1 MRGVRQPMYE
11 IGPDDWAEPVS
22 PKPHEPLRRSG
33 YVLIWMCIFTA
44 GIYAL
49 DWLADEGGTR
59 NCILTHKPNLCPISV
74 LGLAPQSGEIAQEF
88 GLLGT
93 TNRTSAQFLPE
104 LHLSKVLAYLSKA
117 SGASI
122 TSRHPIRPLPDRLP
136 YDRMKVFDDD

>member
-1 MRGVRQPMYE
+1 MRGVRQPLYE
-11 IGPDDWAEPVS
+11 IGSDDWGEPAR

-33 YVLIWMCIFTA
+33 YVLIWMCVFTA

-49 DWLADEGGTR
+49 DWLAHEGRTR
-59 NCILTHKPNLCPISV
+59 HCILTHKPNLCPISV
-74 LGLAPQSGEIAQEF
+74 LGLAPQPGEIAQEF

-104 LHLSKVLAYLSKA
+104 LNLPKVRSYLSKA
-117 SGASI
+117 PSAPI

-136 YDRMKVFDDD
+136 YDPMNVFDDD